1 MLYDFVCCDN
11 ANFNLNY
18 SSTSFSPNL
27 THQQVEPSHCIKLV
41 QHVIR
46 HIDVPSVLEDVL
58 VLTEAFTHVS
68 KIDTC
73 VSLLQRAMVAAPPKG
88 SFSPTYRAEQCA
100 SFMREIYSND
110 AILAERVGERV
121 VAFCAGILEDCKKM
135 ILQDNFPEEAKIQAK
150 VACSTSCSIL
160 AVMQDQV
167 IQGERHS
174 NIPKLLKEFQIISKM
189 QSGCGIYLTIEELR
203 NPSSCASV
211 VSDLL
216 QPSVDLLRA
225 RSNSL
230 NMEKDCSVHNEL
242 IPLVATAR
250 QWCDILCGT
259 RSQQTSQIWSRAIS
273 NVASKVAKTSTN
285 HGSLLLLAVSGLL
298 DERNEHS
305 SFHAIM
311 SVALTLCAK
320 TFSEVQ
326 FISQD
331 ETDFSMAIL
340 GMRSMAQASQLLN
353 EHILLYSPSSML
365 SASLSLNCLMELVC
379 DVSIRSD
386 MGIGTKLETYIQM
399 LQTTSRKTRQHFN
412 ITHTNKSIVN
422 NMLADKRL
430 PPAPNL
436 HPTWYI
442 GDGLLLPPLDALSL
456 SMAYCKSMLEIEST
470 SRSKSRQ
477 PLMEKNDIMRS
488 LESRGAH
495 STSLRVLMLSTA
507 TSMSQSSNPIM
518 FANVE
523 NMLKNNI
530 SVLAERSLGGNESG
544 LTSGNIDAL
553 MSVSFL
559 LHLPKEMAFKV
570 SYYKYGI
577 GLFVLSPCMLTHLIL
592 MFN

>member
-1 MLYDFVCCDN
+1 
-11 ANFNLNY
+11 
-18 SSTSFSPNL
+18 
-27 THQQVEPSHCIKLV
+27 
-41 QHVIR
+41 
-46 HIDVPSVLEDVL
+46 VPTVLEDVL
-58 VLTEAFTHVS
+58 VLTDAFTHVS

-73 VSLLQRAMVAAPPKG
+73 VSLLQRAMVAPPSKG
-88 SFSPTYRAEQCA
+88 SSSATHRSEQCA

-121 VAFCAGILEDCKKM
+121 VAFCTGILEDCKKM
-135 ILQDNFPEEAKIQAK
+135 ILQGNFPEEAKIQAN
-150 VACSTSCSIL
+150 VASSTSCSIL

-174 NIPKLLKEFQIISKM
+174 NISKLLKEFQIISKM

-211 VSDLL
+211 VSALL

-230 NMEKDCSVHNEL
+230 NMEEDSSVHNEL

-259 RSQQTSQIWSRAIS
+259 RSQQTNQIWSRAIS
-273 NVASKVAKTSTN
+273 NVASEVAKLSTN

-298 DERNEHS
+298 DERNERS
-305 SFHAIM
+305 SFYAIM

-320 TFSEVQ
+320 AFSEVK

-340 GMRSMAQASQLLN
+340 GMRSMARASQLLN
-353 EHILLYSPSSML
+353 EHILLYSPPSML
-365 SASLSLNCLMELVC
+365 SASLSLNCLMGLVC
-379 DVSIRSD
+379 DVSVRSD
-386 MGIGTKLETYIQM
+386 MGIGTKLENYIQM
-399 LQTTSRKTRQHFN
+399 LKTTSRKTRQHFN
-412 ITHTNKSIVN
+412 ITHTNKTIVN
-422 NMLADKRL
+422 KMLADKRL

-456 SMAYCKSMLEIEST
+456 SMAYCKKMLEIESST
-470 SRSKSRQ
+470 RSSKSHQ

-507 TSMSQSSNPIM
+507 TSMSQSSNPTM
-518 FANVE
+518 FANAE
-523 NMLKNNI
+523 NMLKNNV

-544 LTSGNIDAL
+544 LTSGSIDAQ

-570 SYYKYGI
+570 RYKC
-577 GLFVLSPCMLTHLIL
+577 VLVCVISMYAHSIQSLC
-592 MFN
+592 FQ

>member
-1 MLYDFVCCDN
+1 MP
-11 ANFNLNY
+11 
-18 SSTSFSPNL
+18 T
-27 THQQVEPSHCIKLV
+27 
-41 QHVIR
+41 
-46 HIDVPSVLEDVL
+46 VLEDVL
-58 VLTEAFTHVS
+58 ILTEAFTHVS

-73 VSLLQRAMVAAPPKG
+73 VSLLQRTMVAPPPKG
-88 SFSPTYRAEQCA
+88 SPSTTYRAEQCA

-110 AILAERVGERV
+110 VILAERVGERV

-135 ILQDNFPEEAKIQAK
+135 ILQGNFPEEAKIQAN
-150 VACSTSCSIL
+150 VASSTGCSIL
-160 AVMQDQV
+160 AMMQDQV

-230 NMEKDCSVHNEL
+230 KDEDCSVHNEL
-242 IPLVATAR
+242 IPLVATAK
-250 QWCDILCGT
+250 QWCDILCGS
-259 RSQQTSQIWSRAIS
+259 RSQQQTSQIWSRAIS
-273 NVASKVAKTSTN
+273 NVASEVAKRSTN

-298 DERNEHS
+298 DERNERS

-320 TFSEVQ
+320 AFSEVQ
-326 FISQD
+326 FISQE
-331 ETDFSMAIL
+331 ETDFSMAFL
-340 GMRSMAQASQLLN
+340 GMRFMAQASQLLN
-353 EHILLYSPSSML
+353 EHILLYSPPSML
-365 SASLSLNCLMELVC
+365 SASLSLNNLMGLVC
-379 DVSIRSD
+379 DVSTRSD
-386 MGIGTKLETYIQM
+386 MGIGTKLENYIQM
-399 LQTTSRKTRQHFN
+399 LKTTSRKTRQHFN
-412 ITHTNKSIVN
+412 TTNTKKFIVN

-442 GDGLLLPPLDALSL
+442 GDGLLLPPLEALSL
-456 SMAYCKSMLEIEST
+456 SMAYCKSMLVIEST
-470 SRSKSRQ
+470 SSSKSSQ
-477 PLMEKNDIMRS
+477 PLMEKNDIMRL

-507 TSMSQSSNPIM
+507 TTMSQSSNPTM
-518 FANVE
+518 FANAE

-544 LTSGNIDAL
+544 LTSGNIDAH
-553 MSVSFL
+553 MSVSCL

-570 SYYKYGI
+570 SSYVS
-577 GLFVLSPCMLTHLIL
+577 LLVTCLSSSMYLPIL
-592 MFN
+592 SSCFL